1 MVFMVCRFG
10 VYGGGGIPAG
20 KPQGTVAL
28 RGAGISGA
36 KLLRK
41 NCNRVAN
48 IDCMQKKNYRPV
60 RVETLTKQTWSMT
73 PIMANAYIK
82 RWRGLKLPYCLLAF

>member
-1 MVFMVCRFG
+1 MVFMVCRLG
-10 VYGGGGIPAG
+10 CYGGGGIPAG

-48 IDCMQKKNYRPV
+48 IDCMLKKNAPG
-60 RVETLTKQTWSMT
+60 EGGD
-73 PIMANAYIK
+73 PNEANMEHDPHH
-82 RWRGLKLPYCLLAF
+82 G